1 MLCFKK
7 TQLLRLHYQKELT
20 STPEKAALRKHLLEQ
35 RDTISFDLMEI
46 HSNKIFSKLS
56 KTKIISEA
64 KSIGCYYSIG
74 SEVQTHEIINYLLS
88 ENKNVSLQK
97 VEQNSMSFRKIEDL
111 SKLEKGEYDISEP
124 KDNAPIEQNHDVI
137 LVPCI
142 GLDKGGNRI
151 GYGVGFYDKYLRGKD
166 VTKIAL
172 AYSKQIVKTIPAS
185 IDDVKMDWI
194 ITEKDIFK
202 IS

>member
-1 MLCFKK
+1 M
-7 TQLLRLHYQKELT
+7 T
-20 STPEKAALRKHLLEQ
+20 SNPEKAALRKHLLEQ
-35 RDTISFDLMEI
+35 RDSISFDLMEI
-46 HSNKIFSKLS
+46 HSSKIFSKLI

-74 SEVQTHEIINYLLS
+74 SEVRTQEIINHFLS
-88 ENKNVSLQK
+88 ENKSVSLPK
-97 VEQNSMSFRKIEDL
+97 VSQDSMSFRRIENL
-111 SKLEKGEYDISEP
+111 SRLEKGEYDISEP
-124 KDNAPIEQNHDVI
+124 KDNAPIEQNHDVV

-142 GLDKGGNRI
+142 GLDKSGNRI
-151 GYGVGFYDKYLRGKD
+151 GYGVGFYDKYLGGKD